1 MNMKKLESL
10 KKIRKYRGLTQ
21 KELAEKSGVSL
32 PTIRNLE
39 EGNGN
44 VDNVKLSTL
53 DKLARALKVKIF
65 DLLK

>member
-1 MNMKKLESL
+1 MKKLESL